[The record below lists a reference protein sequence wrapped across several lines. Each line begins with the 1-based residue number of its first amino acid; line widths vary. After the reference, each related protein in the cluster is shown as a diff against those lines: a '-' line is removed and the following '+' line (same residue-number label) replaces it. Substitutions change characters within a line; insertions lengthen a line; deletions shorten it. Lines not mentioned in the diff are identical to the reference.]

1 MAFPLMFA
9 NVEIIFLKIAGK
21 TFNAEP
27 NEENKTA
34 SLKNTMHITKDMAI
48 CICLLY
54 TSPSP
59 RDS

>member
-1 MAFPLMFA
+1 MAFPLMFD

-34 SLKNTMHITKDMAI
+34 SLKNTMHIAI
-48 CICLLY
+48 SLVC
-54 TSPSP
+54 
-59 RDS
+59 

>member
-1 MAFPLMFA
+1 MLLGRMAFPLMFA

-34 SLKNTMHITKDMAI
+34 SLKNTMHIAI
-48 CICLLY
+48 SLVC
-54 TSPSP
+54 
-59 RDS
+59 